1 MDTTHKVIII
11 TGPSGGG
18 KTTLAKYVLE
28 NYNKIRRSVSATTR
42 QPRPG
47 EVFGK
52 DYYFFTREDFEAKL
66 ATNQFL
72 EWEQVYEEIFYGSL
86 ISEVE
91 ELQHNG
97 FTVLFVLDVMG
108 AIRVKDYYGDNALS
122 IFIKPPSA
130 EILEARLRS
139 RGTDSDVAIHKRMTK
154 AAWEMQYEPEFD
166 AILIN
171 DEINNSYRALK
182 FLIEGFLLLHDD

>member
-86 ISEVE
+86 ISEVD

-139 RGTDSDVAIHKRMTK
+139 RGTESDVAIHKRMTK

>member
-122 IFIKPPSA
+122 IFIKPPSS

-139 RGTDSDVAIHKRMTK
+139 RGTESDVAIHKRMTK

>member
-139 RGTDSDVAIHKRMTK
+139 RGTESDVAIHKRMTK

>member
-1 MDTTHKVIII
+1 MDKNHKVIII

-18 KTTLAKYVLE
+18 KTTLARYILE
-28 NYNKIRRSVSATTR
+28 NYTRIKRSVSATTR
-42 QPRPG
+42 PPREG
-47 EVFGK
+47 EVEGK
-52 DYYFFTREDFEAKL
+52 DYYFFGNEEFERRL
-66 ATNQFL
+66 SNDEFL
-72 EWEQVYEEIFYGSL
+72 EWEQVYEDIFYGSL

-91 ELQHNG
+91 KIQGEG

-108 AIRVKDYYGDNALS
+108 AIRVKDYYGQQALS
-122 IFIKPPSA
+122 IFIKPPSP

-139 RGTDSDVAIHKRMTK
+139 RGTESDVAIHKRMTK
-154 AAWEMQYEPEFD
+154 ASWEMQYEPEFD

-182 FLIEGFLLLHDD
+182 FMIEGFLILKDE